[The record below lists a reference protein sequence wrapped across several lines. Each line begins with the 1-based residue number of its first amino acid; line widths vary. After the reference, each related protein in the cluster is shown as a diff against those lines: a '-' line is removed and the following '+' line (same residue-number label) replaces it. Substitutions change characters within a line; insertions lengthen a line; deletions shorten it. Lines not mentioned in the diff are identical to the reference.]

1 MNPAHLDATTLVR
14 LLADHDRRR
23 VVAALILGATTTETV
38 VETTGIALRDV
49 VEALTRM
56 ENAGLVERGSDGTLL
71 LLEQAFAVAARA
83 SAPEPRASEHPD
95 APADIARILDQAFR
109 DGRLVQLPTKESKR
123 LVVLDHIAQR
133 FEPGEHYS
141 EKQINASLSQIHA
154 DTATLRRDLV
164 DFGFMDRA
172 GGEYW
177 RSGGSV

>member
-1 MNPAHLDATTLVR
+1 MTSLDAGALVR
-14 LLADHDRRR
+14 LLADGDRRA
-23 VVAALILGATTTETV
+23 VIAALVLGADTTDAV
-38 VETTGIALRDV
+38 MNSTGLVLRDV
-49 VEALTRM
+49 VEAVSRL
-56 ENAGLVERGSDGTLL
+56 EAAGLVERGSDDTLV

-83 SAPEPRASEHPD
+83 SAPEPRASDHPD

-133 FEPGEHYS
+133 FEPGKRYS
-141 EKQINASLSQIHA
+141 ERQVNASLSQIHD
-154 DTATLRRDLV
+154 DTATLRRDMV

-172 GGEYW
+172 DGEYW